1 LGDDLPT
8 NEKELRDVLWVFG
21 ELLCEYMEKMLNQSF
36 KIADGL
42 AACTIH
48 PVRIMDKETP

>member
-1 LGDDLPT
+1 
-8 NEKELRDVLWVFG
+8 LWVFG
-21 ELLCEYMEKMLNQSF
+21 ELLCGYMEKMLNQSF